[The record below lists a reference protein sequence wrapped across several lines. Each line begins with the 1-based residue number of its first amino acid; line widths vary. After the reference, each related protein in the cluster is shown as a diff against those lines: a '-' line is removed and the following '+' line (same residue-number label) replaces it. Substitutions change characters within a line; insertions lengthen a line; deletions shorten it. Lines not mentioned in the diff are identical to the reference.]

1 MNAMDKRNKDNQ
13 TPEGFGGMCVT
24 WRLDEGLFSEE
35 IGTVRYRT
43 DDAEEKELSANELA
57 REIGTIMMP
66 FLTTHPDVGFE
77 SFRKTMRIM
86 AKTGNVYCYHSPLAG
101 EHPHI
106 RISEAVDA
114 ACEAFGTQYPDEM
127 MIYAR
132 LGSNQNLYINQY
144 KNLKV
149 HMFMHHRVKHVD
161 IHIVPDAQSAGTPI
175 VQGEIYV
182 WLA

>member
-1 MNAMDKRNKDNQ
+1 MERRNKDFM
-13 TPEGFGGMCVT
+13 TPDGFGEMYVS

-35 IGTVRYRT
+35 IGSVIYQIGE
-43 DDAEEKELSANELA
+43 AEEKELSANDLA

-66 FLTTHPDVGFE
+66 FLSTHPDVGFE

-86 AKTGNVYCYHSPLAG
+86 AKTEKVYCYHSSLVG

-114 ACEAFGTQYPDEM
+114 ACEGFGSQYPKEM

-149 HMFMHHRVKHVD
+149 HIFLYHGVKHVD
-161 IHIVPDAQSAGTPI
+161 IHIVTGHQSAGIPI
-175 VQGEIYV
+175 TQGEIYV

>member
-1 MNAMDKRNKDNQ
+1 MDIRDKDLL
-13 TPEGFGGMCVT
+13 TPDGFGEMYVT

-35 IGTVRYRT
+35 IGSVRYRIGS
-43 DDAEEKELSANELA
+43 DEEKELSANELA

-66 FLTTHPDVGFE
+66 FLSTHPDVGFE

-86 AKTGNVYCYHSPLAG
+86 AKSEKVYCYHSTLVG

-106 RISEAVDA
+106 RISEAVDT
-114 ACEAFGTQYPDEM
+114 ACEAYGTQSPKEI

-132 LGSNQNLYINQY
+132 QGSNQNLYINQY

-149 HMFMHHRVKHVD
+149 HMFLY
-161 IHIVPDAQSAGTPI
+161 
-175 VQGEIYV
+175 QGLSMLTFI
-182 WLA
+182 

>member
-1 MNAMDKRNKDNQ
+1 MNAMDKRNKDNL
-13 TPEGFGGMCVT
+13 TPEGFGGMYVT

-43 DDAEEKELSANELA
+43 GDAEEKELSVNELA

-66 FLTTHPDVGFE
+66 FLSTHPDVGFE

-86 AKTGNVYCYHSPLAG
+86 AKAVKVYCHHSSLSE

-106 RISEAVDA
+106 GISEAVDA
-114 ACEAFGTQYPDEM
+114 ACEAFGSQYPEEM
-127 MIYAR
+127 MIYVR
-132 LGSNQNLYINQY
+132 VGRNQNLYINQY

-149 HMFMHHRVKHVD
+149 HMLLHHRVRHVD
-161 IHIVPDAQSAGTPI
+161 IHIATSAQSAGVSPA
-175 VQGEIYV
+175 QGEIYV